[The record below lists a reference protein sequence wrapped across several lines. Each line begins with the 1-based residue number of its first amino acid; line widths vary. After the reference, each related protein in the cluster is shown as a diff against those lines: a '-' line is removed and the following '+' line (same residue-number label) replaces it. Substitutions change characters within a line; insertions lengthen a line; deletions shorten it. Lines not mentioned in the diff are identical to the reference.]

1 MNRYDTLVLELLRRI
16 DENTERIATALEK
29 MSPPG
34 GQDREAI
41 EKIVDER
48 VKKMFS
54 DFPNS
59 SSHTRAW

>member
-16 DENTERIATALEK
+16 DENTKRIATALEK
-29 MSPPG
+29 TPHPS